1 YARVWIPDPEEVW
14 KSAELTKDYKQG
26 DTVLHLQLED
36 GSDLQHKL
44 DPNTKA
50 LPHLR
55 NPDILVGENDLTALS
70 YLHEPA
76 VLHNL
81 KVRFIDSKLIY
92 TYCGIVLVA
101 INPYETLP
109 IYGTDIINAY
119 SGQNMGDM
127 DPHIFAVAEEAYKQM
142 ARDERNQSIIVS
154 GESGAGKTVS
164 AKYAMRYF
172 ATVSGS
178 ASEANVEEKVLASN
192 PIMEAI
198 GNAKTTRNDNSSRF
212 GKYIEI
218 GFDKRFHIIGAN
230 MRTYLL
236 EKSRV
241 VFQADEE
248 RNYHIFYQL
257 CASSRLPEFKAL
269 KLGTANDFH
278 YTKQGRN
285 PVIDGVNDAKE
296 MCTTR
301 SAFSLLG
308 ITELYQMGLFQVLA
322 AILHLGNVE
331 VKDRDSDSS
340 IIPPNN
346 NHLMVFCDLM
356 GVAYQDMSHW
366 LCHRKL
372 KTATETYIKPVPRL
386 QAVNARDALAK
397 HIYAK
402 LFTWIVEH
410 INQALHSTSKQHSFI
425 GVLDIYGFETFE
437 INSFEQF
444 CINYANEKLQ
454 QQFNMHVFKLEQ
466 EEYMKEQIPWT
477 LIDFYDNQPCINL
490 IEAKM
495 GILDLLD
502 EECRAMTSRPLAR
515 GVQAMTSRPLAR
527 GVQAM
532 TSRPLARGVQAMT
545 SRPLARGVQAMTSRP
560 LARGVQAMTSRPLAR
575 GVQAMTSRPLARG
588 VQAMTSRPLARGVQA
603 MTSRPLARGVQAM
616 TSRPLARRVQAMTS
630 RPLARRVQAM
640 TSRPLRR
647 GMPKGSD
654 DSWAQKLY
662 NTHLKTCGLFE
673 KPRMSNRAFIIQ
685 HFADKVEYQ
694 CEGFLE
700 KNKDTV
706 NEEQIHVL
714 KASKVEY
721 QCEGFLEK
729 NKDTVNEEQI
739 HVLKASKGFE
749 AYVSGS
755 EGLQFSWD
763 RLGRGKPQQP
773 YMSYSHKLP
782 HIALPVFKLPHTNGC
797 LVYADVCEIYT
808 IPSVNTKKA
817 QMMSQAGEACTCLPT
832 SCQGWRSL
840 YLSPYVLPRLEK
852 PVPVSLRPAKAGEAC
867 TCLLTSCQGWR
878 SLYLSP
884 YVLPRLEKPVPVS
897 LRPAKAGE
905 ACTCLLTSCQGWRSL
920 YLSPYVLPRLEK
932 PVPVSLRPAK
942 AGEACTC
949 FPEFDLL
956 VELFQDEEKVTS
968 PTGAGPPTGG
978 RTRLSVKPDKGKS
991 VQASKEHKKTVGLQ
1005 FRNSLQLLMETLNAT
1020 TPHYVRCIKPNDY
1033 KFAFTFDPKRAVQ
1046 QLRACGVLETIRI
1059 SAAGFPSRWTYQEFF
1074 SRYRVLMKQKDVQSD
1089 KKMTCK
1095 NVLEKLVQDPDK
1107 YQFGKTKIFFR
1118 AGQVAYLEKLRADKL
1133 RAACIRIQK
1142 TIRCWLARKKY
1153 LRVKRAA
1160 ITIQTHVRGHQAR
1173 CLATFLRRT
1182 RAAIVIQKYQRMYV
1196 QRTRYQRMQAAA
1208 LAVQCILRA
1217 YVARQQYKALL
1228 REHKAI
1234 IIQKMVR
1241 GWLARQWYQRSL
1253 EAVVYLQCCV
1263 RRMRARRELKKL
1275 KIEARSVEHY
1285 KKLNIGMENKIMQ
1298 LQRRIDEQNKE
1309 NRTLSERLSSTES
1322 THAAESERT
1331 RRELTRLRGAEDEAR
1346 NSANR
1351 VASLQEELERLKVE
1365 LQSTQKEKKAIEDWA
1380 QTYQDEMEQMISELK
1395 EQNHLLKNEKND
1407 LNRLIQEQGQQWTE
1421 KMQRALKEE
1430 TSQLESDLNEERS
1443 RYQNLLTEH
1452 LRLEEKYDD
1461 LKEEMTLTMNVPKPG
1476 HRRTDSAH
1484 SSNESEYTYESE
1496 EGSRGMEDVTKG
1508 ALDMALV
1515 LKLQK
1520 RVSELEQ
1527 EKQGLQNEL
1536 DRREEQFQRAR
1547 ARLLV
1552 SYTGALQ
1559 LLVSYTGALQLLDDE
1574 QHKKARSAELEY
1586 ESLKRQELESENKK
1600 LRHDLSEMRQSLMG
1614 SVGASSAAPGSPAYK
1629 VLLDQLNASTE
1640 ELEVRKEEVLILRS
1654 QLVSQKEAMQ
1664 HKETMTDSLHYV
1676 EDVQKLTDAKEI
1688 SQAYMGLKDT
1698 NRAPLPDMHKINEDG
1713 ELWLV
1718 YEGLKETN
1726 RLLELQLQSQR
1737 RSHEAEMEALRGEL
1751 QTVKEEN
1758 HRQQQLL
1765 AQNLQL
1771 PPEARIEASLQHEIT
1786 RLTNENLMLPT
1797 EDPKVYRTNK
1807 LRRMIDLL
1815 EQLEKQDK
1823 TVRKLKKQLKV
1834 FAKKISDLEG
1844 GQIENVSPGQ
1854 MADEPMHPVNI
1865 PRREKD
1871 FQGMLEYKKEDELK
1885 LVKNLILELKPRGVA
1900 VNLIPG
1906 LPAYILFMCL
1916 RHADYL
1922 NDDQKVRS
1930 LLTSVINSIK
1940 KILKKRGDDFETV
1953 SFWLANTCR
1962 FLHCLKQYSGDEQFM
1977 KYNTPKQNDHCLSNF
1992 DLAEYRQVLSDLA
2005 IQIYQQLIK
2014 CMENILQPMIV
2025 SGMLEHETIQGV
2037 SGVKPTGLRKRTS
2050 SIADEGTY
2058 TLDSILRQLSSFHA
2072 TMCQHGTDPEL
2083 IKQVVKQQFYIIGAV
2098 TLNNLLLRKDMCSW
2112 SKGMQIRYLCLQ
2124 HHSDPDPNPDLTLA
2138 LILAALNIQGQ
2149 NSYYKNN
2156 STTGSAKQVSYNVS
2170 QLEEWLRDKNLMV
2183 CGAKETLEPLIQA
2196 AQLLQVKKK
2205 TDEDAEAICSMC
2217 NTLTTAQIVK
2227 VLNLYTPVNAF
2238 EERVS
2243 VTFIR
2248 TIQNRLRDRKE
2259 SPQLLLDTKT
2269 IYPVTFP
2276 FSPSSLALETI
2287 QIPSSLSL
2295 GFLTRV

>member
-1 YARVWIPDPEEVW
+1 MAASELYSKFARVWIPDVEEVW
-14 KSAELTKDYKQG
+14 KSAELTKDYRQG
-26 DTVLHLQLED
+26 DGLLQLQLED
-36 GSDLQHKL
+36 GKELEYKL
-44 DPNTKA
+44 DPKTKN
-50 LPHLR
+50 LPYLR

-192 PIMEAI
+192 PIMESI

-218 GFDKRFHIIGAN
+218 GFDKKFHIIGAN

-257 CASSRLPEFKAL
+257 CASAHLPEFKAL
-269 KLGTANDFH
+269 KLGKAGDFH

-285 PVIDGVNDAKE
+285 PVIDGIDDAKE
-296 MCTTR
+296 LSTTR
-301 SAFSLLG
+301 NAFSLLG
-308 ITELYQMGLFQVLA
+308 VNESYQLGLFQILA
-322 AILHLGNVE
+322 SILHLGNVE

-346 NHLMVFCDLM
+346 GHLSVFCELM
-356 GVAYQDMSHW
+356 GVTYQDMSHW
-366 LCHRKL
+366 LCHKKL
-372 KTATETYIKPVPRL
+372 KTATETYIKPIPKL
-386 QAVNARDALAK
+386 QAINARDALAK

-402 LFTWIVEH
+402 LFNWIVDH
-410 INQALHSTSKQHSFI
+410 VNKALHSSVKQHSFI

-502 EECRAMTSRPLAR
+502 EECK
-515 GVQAMTSRPLAR
+515 
-527 GVQAM
+527 
-532 TSRPLARGVQAMT
+532 
-545 SRPLARGVQAMTSRP
+545 
-560 LARGVQAMTSRPLAR
+560 
-575 GVQAMTSRPLARG
+575 
-588 VQAMTSRPLARGVQA
+588 
-603 MTSRPLARGVQAM
+603 
-616 TSRPLARRVQAMTS
+616 
-630 RPLARRVQAM
+630 
-640 TSRPLRR
+640 
-647 GMPKGSD
+647 MPKGSD

-662 NTHLKTCGLFE
+662 NTHLKTCALFE
-673 KPRMSNRAFIIQ
+673 KPRMSNKAFIIQ

-694 CEGFLE
+694 CDGFLE

-706 NEEQIHVL
+706 NAEQIHVL
-714 KASKVEY
+714 KASK
-721 QCEGFLEK
+721 
-729 NKDTVNEEQI
+729 
-739 HVLKASKGFE
+739 
-749 AYVSGS
+749 
-755 EGLQFSWD
+755 
-763 RLGRGKPQQP
+763 
-773 YMSYSHKLP
+773 
-782 HIALPVFKLPHTNGC
+782 
-797 LVYADVCEIYT
+797 
-808 IPSVNTKKA
+808 
-817 QMMSQAGEACTCLPT
+817 
-832 SCQGWRSL
+832 
-840 YLSPYVLPRLEK
+840 
-852 PVPVSLRPAKAGEAC
+852 
-867 TCLLTSCQGWR
+867 
-878 SLYLSP
+878 
-884 YVLPRLEKPVPVS
+884 
-897 LRPAKAGE
+897 
-905 ACTCLLTSCQGWRSL
+905 
-920 YLSPYVLPRLEK
+920 
-932 PVPVSLRPAK
+932 
-942 AGEACTC
+942 
-949 FPEFDLL
+949 FDLL
-956 VELFQDEEKVTS
+956 VELFQDEEKATS
-968 PTGAGPPTGG
+968 PTGAAPATGG
-978 RTRLSVKPDKGKS
+978 RTRLSVKPDKNKAG
-991 VQASKEHKKTVGLQ
+991 QASKEHKKTVGLQ

-1020 TPHYVRCIKPNDY
+1020 TPHYVRCIKPNDHKY
-1033 KFAFTFDPKRAVQ
+1033 AFTFDPKRAVQ

-1074 SRYRVLMKQKDVQSD
+1074 SRYRVLMKQKDVLTD
-1089 KKMTCK
+1089 RKMTCK

-1153 LRVKRAA
+1153 LRMKHAA
-1160 ITIQTHVRGHQAR
+1160 TTIQRYVRGYQAR
-1173 CLATFLRRT
+1173 CLAKFLRRT

-1196 QRTRYQRMQAAA
+1196 QRTCYKRKQAAA
-1208 LAVQCILRA
+1208 LAMQCILRA
-1217 YVARQQYKALL
+1217 YMARQLYKALL
-1228 REHKAI
+1228 REHKTI

-1241 GWLARQWYQRSL
+1241 GWLARQWYKRSL
-1253 EAVVYLQCCV
+1253 KAIVYLQCCI
-1263 RRMRARRELKKL
+1263 RRMRAKRELKKL
-1275 KIEARSVEHY
+1275 KIEARSVEHF

-1309 NRTLSERLSSTES
+1309 NRAVSERLHSLEIS
-1322 THAAESERT
+1322 HAAEFERL
-1331 RRELTRLRGAEDEAR
+1331 RVELTRLRGAEEDAK
-1346 NSANR
+1346 NNANK
-1351 VASLQEELERLKVE
+1351 VTSLLEELERLRKD
-1365 LQSTQKEKKAIEDWA
+1365 LQNTQKEKKAIEDWA
-1380 QTYQDEMEQMISELK
+1380 QTYQEETEKMISELK

-1407 LNRLIQEQGQQWTE
+1407 LNRLIQEQSQQWTE

-1430 TSQLESDLNEERS
+1430 TQQLKYDLNEERS

-1461 LKEEMTLTMNVPKPG
+1461 LKEEITLAVNVPKPG
-1476 HRRTDSAH
+1476 HRRTDSTH
-1484 SSNESEYTYESE
+1484 SSNESEWTYNSEFAESE
-1496 EGSRGMEDVTKG
+1496 EGSRGGEDVSKSI
-1508 ALDMALV
+1508 LDMSLF

-1527 EKQGLQNEL
+1527 EKQSLQHEL

-1547 ARLLV
+1547 AR
-1552 SYTGALQ
+1552 
-1559 LLVSYTGALQLLDDE
+1559 DDE
-1574 QHKKARSAELEY
+1574 EHKKARSAELEY

-1600 LRHDLSEMRQSLMG
+1600 LKHDLNAMRQSLRG
-1614 SVGASSAAPGSPAYK
+1614 SAEAGSAAPGSPAYT
-1629 VLLDQLNASTE
+1629 VLLDQLNASNE

-1654 QLVSQKEAMQ
+1654 QLVSQREAMQ
-1664 HKETMTDSLHYV
+1664 HKDEKETMTEPLPYI

-1688 SQAYMGLKDT
+1688 SQAYMGLK
-1698 NRAPLPDMHKINEDG
+1698 
-1713 ELWLV
+1713 
-1718 YEGLKETN
+1718 ETN
-1726 RLLELQLQSQR
+1726 RLLEFQLQAQR
-1737 RSHEAEMEALRGEL
+1737 RSHENEVEVLRGEL
-1751 QTVKEEN
+1751 HSVKEDN
-1758 HRQQQLL
+1758 NRQQQLL

-1786 RLTNENLMLPT
+1786 RLTNENL
-1797 EDPKVYRTNK
+1797 
-1807 LRRMIDLL
+1807 DLM

-1834 FAKKISDLEG
+1834 FAKKINDLEG
-1844 GQIENVSPGQ
+1844 GQMDVSPGQ
-1854 MADEPMHPVNI
+1854 TADESVHPVNI

-1916 RHADYL
+1916 RHADYI

-1953 SFWLANTCR
+1953 SFWLSNTCR

-1977 KYNTPKQNDHCLSNF
+1977 KHNTSKQNDHCLSNF

-2058 TLDSILRQLSSFHA
+2058 TLDSIIRQLNSFHSI
-2072 TMCQHGTDPEL
+2072 MCQHGTDPEL

-2098 TLNNLLLRKDMCSW
+2098 TFNNLLLRKDMCSW
-2112 SKGMQIRYLCLQ
+2112 SKGMQIRY
-2124 HHSDPDPNPDLTLA
+2124 
-2138 LILAALNIQGQ
+2138 
-2149 NSYYKNN
+2149 
-2156 STTGSAKQVSYNVS
+2156 NVS
-2170 QLEEWLRDKNLMV
+2170 QLEEWLRDKNLMT

-2217 NTLTTAQIVK
+2217 NSLSTAQIVK

-2243 VTFIR
+2243 VLFIR
-2248 TIQNRLRDRKE
+2248 TIQTRLRDRKE
-2259 SPQLLLDTKT
+2259 MPQLLMDTKV

-2276 FSPSSLALETI
+2276 FNPSSLALETI
-2287 QIPSSLSL
+2287 QIPSSLNV